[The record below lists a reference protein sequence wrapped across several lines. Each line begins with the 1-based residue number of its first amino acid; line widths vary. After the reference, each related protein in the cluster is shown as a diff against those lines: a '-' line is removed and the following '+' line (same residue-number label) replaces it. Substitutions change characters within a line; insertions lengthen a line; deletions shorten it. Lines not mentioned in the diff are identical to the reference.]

1 MHVLYEDN
9 GTLKAETVFSQADTT
24 LQVESASGKRSKIKQ
39 SAVVFAFDAPEPA
52 ILLPQ
57 AKALAESLDVA
68 FLWECA
74 PQEEFA
80 VETLGAE
87 YFGHAP
93 GAVEK
98 TALILALSGAPAYFH
113 RRGKGRYRPAPP
125 DILTAALA
133 AIEKKRVQ
141 AEQQQRWTQ
150 AMVQGALP
158 EEIAPI
164 APTFLIKPDKN
175 TLAWKAFDAAVAQLG
190 TTPERLLLTLGVW
203 PHALALHRYRFFT
216 ETFPQ
221 GHTHPPVT
229 APPLPADLP
238 LADVEAYSVD
248 DDSTTEIDDAIS
260 VAPVANG
267 KIRVGIHIA
276 APGLGIP
283 RGSPLDD
290 AARARMSTVYMP
302 GQKITM
308 LPTTLV
314 DAYTLIAGVE
324 RPCLSLYVTA
334 DLATGELSDHETRTE
349 RIRVRENLRL
359 SQLDAIVTQTALD
372 DPQADLPYGHWLRP
386 LWRLTQHLAAQREQ
400 VRGKPEGNN
409 RVEYSF
415 ELDGPPDDPQ
425 TAVQIVPRRRDDP
438 VGRVV
443 SEMMILANHQ
453 WGSLLAQHGVPGIY
467 RSQQTMGRVRM
478 STQALPHEAI
488 GVSCYAWS
496 TSPLRRYV
504 DLVNQ
509 WQLLAAAEHGV
520 SARLVAPFKPKD
532 ADLYA
537 IISAFDAQYAAIN
550 DFQSAMERFWCL
562 RWLQQ
567 QGTTTVRGSVL
578 RDDLVRLDCAPL
590 VVRAHGMPAF
600 ERGQIVTLEITGMDE
615 LALELDCRYLM
626 ADTP

>member
-1 MHVLYEDN
+1 MHVLYEDS
-9 GTLKAETVFSQADTT
+9 GTLKAETVFSRADTT

-39 SAVVFAFDAPEPA
+39 SAVLFPFDAPSPA
-52 ILLPQ
+52 NLLPQ
-57 AKALAESLDVA
+57 AQALADTLDVP

-74 PQEEFA
+74 PQDEFA
-80 VETLGAE
+80 VETLGEE

-93 GAVEK
+93 SAVEK
-98 TALILALSGAPAYFH
+98 TALILALGSAPAYFH

-125 DILTAALA
+125 DVLAAALA
-133 AIEKKRVQ
+133 AIEKKRQQ
-141 AEQQQRWTQ
+141 AETQQRWTQ
-150 AMVQGALP
+150 AMVQGELP
-158 EEIAPI
+158 DEVAPL
-164 APTFLIKPDKN
+164 APSFLIKPDKN
-175 TLAWKAFDAAVAQLG
+175 LLAWKAFDAAVAQLG

-216 ETFPQ
+216 ETFPK
-221 GHTHPPVT
+221 GHAHASVA

-238 LADVEAYSVD
+238 LAEVEAYSVD

-260 VAPVANG
+260 VTPMEGDRV
-267 KIRVGIHIA
+267 RVGIHIA
-276 APGLGIP
+276 APGLGIT
-283 RGSPLDD
+283 RGSPLDEL
-290 AARARMSTVYMP
+290 ARARMSTVYMP

-308 LPTTLV
+308 LAPELV
-314 DAYTLIAGVE
+314 DAYTLAAGVE

-334 DLATGELSDHETRTE
+334 HLATGELQDPDTRIE
-349 RIRVRENLRL
+349 RICVRENLRL
-359 SQLDAIVTQTALD
+359 AQLDAIVTEAALD
-372 DPQADLPYGHWLRP
+372 DPAGDLPYGHWLRP
-386 LWRLTQHLAAQREQ
+386 LWRLTQHLSAQRDA

-415 ELDGPPDDPQ
+415 VLDGAPDDPA
-425 TAVQIVPRRRDDP
+425 TPVQLVPRRRDDP
-438 VGRVV
+438 VGRIVA
-443 SEMMILANHQ
+443 EMMILANHQ
-453 WGSLLAQHGVPGIY
+453 WGNILAQRGVPGIY

-509 WQLLAAAEHGV
+509 WQLLAVAQHGV

-537 IISAFDAQYAAIN
+537 IIGAFDAQYAAIN
-550 DFQSAMERFWCL
+550 AFQSAMERFWCL

-567 QGTTTVRGSVL
+567 QGLATVQGSVL

-590 VVRAHGMPAF
+590 VVRAAAMPAF
-600 ERGQIVTLEITGMDE
+600 ERGQIVTLEISGADE
-615 LALELDCRYLM
+615 LALELDCRYLK
-626 ADTP
+626 AHAP

>member
-39 SAVVFAFDAPEPA
+39 SAVLFPFDTPDPA
-52 ILLPQ
+52 SLLLQ
-57 AKALAESLDVA
+57 AQTLADTLDVP

-80 VETLGAE
+80 VEVLGAE

-93 GAVEK
+93 DAVQK
-98 TALILALSGAPAYFH
+98 TALILALNAAPAYFH

-125 DILTAALA
+125 DILAAALA
-133 AIEKKRVQ
+133 AIEKKRLQ
-141 AEQQQRWTQ
+141 AEQQQRWQ
-150 AMVQGALP
+150 DAMVQGKLP
-158 EEIAPI
+158 DEVAPL
-164 APTFLIKPDKN
+164 AKTFLIKPDKN

-203 PHALALHRYRFFT
+203 PHALALHRDCFFAAH
-216 ETFPQ
+216 FPQ
-221 GHTHPPVT
+221 GHAHAPVNPPPVSV
-229 APPLPADLP
+229 DLP
-238 LADVEAYSVD
+238 LAEVEAYSVD

-260 VAPVANG
+260 VTPLGGDQV
-267 KIRVGIHIA
+267 RVGIHIA
-276 APGLGIP
+276 APGRGIL
-283 RGSPLDD
+283 RASDLDD
-290 AARARMSTVYMP
+290 MARARMSTVYMP

-308 LPTTLV
+308 LPAELV
-314 DAYTLIAGVE
+314 DAYTLLAGAE

-334 DLATGELSDHETRTE
+334 DVTTGELLAQETRAE
-349 RIRVRENLRL
+349 RIRVHENLRL
-359 SQLDAIVTQTALD
+359 SQLDDIVTQAALD
-372 DPQADLPYGHWLRP
+372 DPEVALPYGHWLRP
-386 LWRLTQHLAAQREQ
+386 LWRLTQALAAQREV

-415 ELDGPPDDPQ
+415 VLDGPPDDPA
-425 TAVQIVPRRRDDP
+425 TPVQIVPRRRDDP
-438 VGRVV
+438 VGRIV

-453 WGSLLAQHGVPGIY
+453 WGRLLAQHGVPGIY
-467 RSQQTMGRVRM
+467 RSQQTGRVRM

-562 RWLQQ
+562 RWLHQ
-567 QGTTTVRGSVL
+567 QGMRTVRGSVL

-590 VVRAHGMPAF
+590 VVRVHAMPTF
-600 ERGQIVTLEITGMDE
+600 ERGQSVTLEITGMDE
-615 LALELDCRYLM
+615 LALVLDCRYLT
-626 ADTP
+626 AHAL

>member
-9 GTLKAETVFSQADTT
+9 GTLKAQTVFSQADTT

-39 SAVVFAFDAPEPA
+39 SAVVFTFDAPDPA
-52 ILLPQ
+52 RLLPQ
-57 AKALAESLDVA
+57 AQTLADTLDVP

-80 VETLGAE
+80 VEALGAE

-93 GAVEK
+93 DAVEK
-98 TALILALSGAPAYFH
+98 TALILALGSAPAYFH

-133 AIEKKRVQ
+133 AIEKKRLQ

-150 AMVQGALP
+150 AMIQGELP
-158 EEIAPI
+158 AEIAPL
-164 APTFLIKPDKN
+164 APAFLLKPDKN
-175 TLAWKAFDAAVAQLG
+175 TLAYKAFDAAVTQLN
-190 TTPERLLLTLGVW
+190 TTPERLLLTLKVW
-203 PHALALHRYRFFT
+203 PHALALHRDRFFAQI
-216 ETFPQ
+216 FPQ
-221 GHTHPPVT
+221 GYAHPSVS
-229 APPLPADLP
+229 APPLPDN
-238 LADVEAYSVD
+238 LALAEVEAYSVD

-260 VAPVANG
+260 VTTLAGDQV
-267 KIRVGIHIA
+267 RVGIHIA
-276 APGLGIP
+276 APGLGIT
-283 RGSPLDD
+283 RASDLDQI
-290 AARARMSTVYMP
+290 ARARMSTVYLP

-308 LPTTLV
+308 LPTELV
-314 DAYTLIAGVE
+314 DAYTLNANVE
-324 RPCLSLYVTA
+324 RPCLSLYIHA
-334 DLATGELSDHETRTE
+334 NLASGELLGNETRIE

-359 SQLDAIVTQTALD
+359 GQLDTCVTQAALD
-372 DPQADLPYGHWLRP
+372 DPESSLPYGHWLRP
-386 LWRLTQHLAAQREQ
+386 LWRLTQHLSARREQ

-409 RVEYSF
+409 RIEYSF
-415 ELDGPPDDPQ
+415 MLDGAPDDPA
-425 TAVQIVPRRRDDP
+425 TPVQIVPRRRDDP
-438 VGRVV
+438 VGRIV

-453 WGSLLAQHGVPGIY
+453 WGMLLAQHGVPGIY
-467 RSQQTMGRVRM
+467 RSQQTGRVRM

-488 GVSCYAWS
+488 GVSCYAWC

-537 IISAFDAQYAAIN
+537 IISAFDTQYAAVN

-567 QGTTTVRGSVL
+567 QGMTTVQGNVL

-590 VVRAHGMPAF
+590 VVRVHAMPAL
-600 ERGQIVTLEITGMDE
+600 ERGQVVTLEVTGVDE
-615 LALELDCRYLM
+615 LALELHCRYLM
-626 ADTP
+626 AHTP

>member
-1 MHVLYEDN
+1 MYVLYEDN

-24 LQVESASGKRSKIKQ
+24 LQVEAASGKRSKIKQ
-39 SAVVFAFDAPEPA
+39 SAVVFLFEAPEPA
-52 ILLPQ
+52 NLLPQ
-57 AKALAESLDVA
+57 AQALADTLDVP

-87 YFGHAP
+87 YFGHTP
-93 GAVEK
+93 TAVEK
-98 TALILALSGAPAYFH
+98 TALILALGAAPAYFH

-125 DILTAALA
+125 DILAAALA
-133 AIEKKRVQ
+133 AIEKKRQQ
-141 AEQQQRWTQ
+141 AEQQQRWQ
-150 AMVQGALP
+150 EAMVRGDLP
-158 EEIAPI
+158 DEIAPL
-164 APTFLIKPDKN
+164 APTFLVKPDKN

-190 TTPERLLLTLGVW
+190 TNPERLLLQLGVW
-203 PHALALHRYRFFT
+203 PHALALHRHRFFAT
-216 ETFPQ
+216 HFPQ
-221 GHTHPPVT
+221 GHVHAPVP
-229 APPLPADLP
+229 APPLPVDLP

-260 VAPVANG
+260 VVPLPNKRV
-267 KIRVGIHIA
+267 RVGIHIA
-276 APGLGIP
+276 APGLGIT
-283 RGSPLDD
+283 RASDLDNI
-290 AARARMSTVYMP
+290 ARARMSTVYMP

-308 LPTTLV
+308 LPAGLV
-314 DAYTLIAGVE
+314 DAYTLLADVE

-334 DLATGELSDHETRTE
+334 DLTTGELLAQETRAE

-359 SQLDAIVTQTALD
+359 RQLDGIVTQTALD
-372 DPQADLPYGHWLRP
+372 DPDADMPYAHWLRP
-386 LWRLTQHLAAQREQ
+386 LWQLTQALAAQREA

-415 ELDGPPDDPQ
+415 ALDGPPDDPA
-425 TAVQIVPRRRDDP
+425 TPVQLVPRRRDDP

-443 SEMMILANHQ
+443 SEMAILANHQ
-453 WGSLLAQHGVPGIY
+453 WGRLLAQHGVPGIY
-467 RSQQTMGRVRM
+467 RSQQTGRVRM

-509 WQLLAAAEHGV
+509 WQLLAAVQHGV

-537 IISAFDAQYAAIN
+537 IIGAFDAQYAAVN

-567 QGTTTVRGSVL
+567 QGMREVRGSVL

-590 VVRAHGMPAF
+590 VTRVAGMPALD
-600 ERGQIVTLEITGMDE
+600 RGATVTLEITGVDE
-615 LALELDCRYLM
+615 LALELDCRYLTVH
-626 ADTP
+626 AP